1 MSVSTAKGFTL
12 IEVIMV
18 IVILGIIAWIAFPQ
32 VSPFGEITLRA
43 AAHRVAADLRYAQ
56 AQAISHRQVHGVLF
70 DPVAESYW
78 VYAPIPA
85 TPVVDPASRGKTLR
99 VDFTTRTEYRGVTI
113 LSASFG
119 TTPGV
124 RFDYFGV
131 PRDTAGV
138 DLAATGRVIL
148 TASGQLDTIDVS
160 PETGKVTVR

>member
-1 MSVSTAKGFTL
+1 
-12 IEVIMV
+12 MV

-32 VSPFGEITLRA
+32 VSPLDEVRQRA

-56 AQAISHRQVHGVLF
+56 AQAISRRRVHGVLF
-70 DPVAESYW
+70 DPVAERYW
-78 VYAPIPA
+78 IYAPSPA
-85 TPVVDPASRGKTLR
+85 TAIVDPADRGKTLT
-99 VDFTTRTEYRGVTI
+99 VDFATRMEYRGVTI

-124 RFDYFGV
+124 QFDYFGV

-148 TASGQLDTIDVS
+148 TVPGQVDTIDVS
-160 PETGKVTVR
+160 PETGQVTVR